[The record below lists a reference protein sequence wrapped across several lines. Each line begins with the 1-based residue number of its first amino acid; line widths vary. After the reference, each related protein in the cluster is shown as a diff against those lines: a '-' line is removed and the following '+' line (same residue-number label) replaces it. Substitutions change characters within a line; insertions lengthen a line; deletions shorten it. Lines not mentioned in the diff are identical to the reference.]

1 MQKRWNENRQH
12 THSSSKVVPTDDD
25 ARRRRLK
32 DGYLLENCLAVLVNV
47 APQVEHLPPYAA
59 QRLISVLVASSKKWI
74 AGATAAAAREQQQ
87 VEQLPPG
94 NGGLQIPPSQGGRGE
109 VVGSGVAA
117 GGGVPEEGV
126 VDDGDAGVEGLS
138 DIQVKRNYCAL
149 RILWYDPTKYWL
161 Q

>member
-1 MQKRWNENRQH
+1 MITPYPLIDN
-12 THSSSKVVPTDDD
+12 

-87 VEQLPPG
+87 LEQLPPG
-94 NGGLQIPPSQGGRGE
+94 NGGLQIPPSQGRRGE
-109 VVGSGVAA
+109 VEGSGVAA
-117 GGGVPEEGV
+117 GGGLPGEGV
-126 VDDGDAGVEGLS
+126 LDDGDVGVEGLS
-138 DIQVKRNYCAL
+138 DMQVKRTNCDFESIVVWSNGRLSAVMRAL
-149 RILWYDPTKYWL
+149 CRCSG
-161 Q
+161 